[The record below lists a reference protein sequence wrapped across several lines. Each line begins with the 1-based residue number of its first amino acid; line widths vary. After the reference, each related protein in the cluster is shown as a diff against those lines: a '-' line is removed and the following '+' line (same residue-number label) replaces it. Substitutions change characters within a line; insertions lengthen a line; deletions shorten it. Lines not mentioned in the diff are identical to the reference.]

1 MTDMQL
7 IIPDPNQQNV
17 VSSYT
22 EDRPIVGVSPKR
34 LFYGVVS
41 AGFYYNLKFSIQ
53 NNSLAPIRIR
63 LSCTPFDGEKNTIR
77 VVYLPDKIASGMSVQ
92 LTLELTAEFVAS
104 SMFTLQ
110 VSTSADP
117 RIYSRLVEA
126 NVISPDTF
134 KYVKKS
140 LTLQKRPIYRSNVTS
155 VGPIMNLNGEAGGGS
170 VATPVTSFSET
181 LIMDEEDIE
190 DLTSLPMAQ
199 NIYWDPFSKML
210 RIDPD
215 VGRVLVD
222 KTITVEESIERTKLR
237 RKQRIEELEEQG
249 FYTLDYIRKCV
260 LFFGFF
266 MLYMWFRWFMTML
279 TSVVIVT
286 PTERLKEGFPHVH
299 STFDTDANEGEEE
312 GTVESLRSS
321 AIIEGDDNDHDN
333 FSRMGDQGVEDGMM
347 SSRTSSNSHRTSV
360 SSMMALKREK
370 IEKLR
375 RATISAANSFSENT
389 KKDSMVNSMRTL
401 NMIQGRQNHSPSKRD
416 IPT

>member
-1 MTDMQL
+1 MQL
-7 IIPDPNQQNV
+7 IIPDPNQNA

-22 EDRPIVGVSPKR
+22 DDQPIVGVSPKR

-117 RIYSRLVEA
+117 RVYSRLVEA

-155 VGPIMNLNGEAGGGS
+155 VGPIMNLGGEGGGGS

-222 KTITVEESIERTKLR
+222 KTISVEESIERTKAR

-249 FYTLDYIRKCV
+249 FYTVDYIQ
-260 LFFGFF
+260 
-266 MLYMWFRWFMTML
+266 
-279 TSVVIVT
+279 
-286 PTERLKEGFPHVH
+286 RLKDGFPNVH
-299 STFDTDANEGEEE
+299 STFDTDANEEE
-312 GTVESLRSS
+312 GTVESLRS
-321 AIIEGDDNDHDN
+321 AVIEGDNDNDNDHDN
-333 FSRMGDQGVEDGMM
+333 FSRMGDQGAEDGMM